1 MKQAF
6 NLLDH
11 FRYVFRVISGL
22 QGECANNLPNS
33 LFFSAKCLQFYW
45 STTEITTERHSTAN
59 RKTSKKILLSTRE
72 IRDTVKANHI
82 TNSYRQNAECSGKI
96 SHLKPLIDQAPI
108 LECHFSGTCISF

>member
-33 LFFSAKCLQFYW
+33 LFFPQSVSSSTDQPLKSPQNDIRQRIEKLAKKSYFRRERYAILW
-45 STTEITTERHSTAN
+45 KLTT
-59 RKTSKKILLSTRE
+59 
-72 IRDTVKANHI
+72 
-82 TNSYRQNAECSGKI
+82 
-96 SHLKPLIDQAPI
+96 
-108 LECHFSGTCISF
+108 